1 MKYLLLLAAL
11 VGVPQAV
18 PAQEPPVIYRT
29 LFLQAAPG
37 RLMELVDLMRAT
49 LPVYQKAGLPAPLLA
64 RHTQGDRWDILLVEP
79 VGSLEAYYGTAA
91 ARRWDEAAGPGL
103 TLAELRRR
111 LDPLVAWREELIVAG
126 PPLGEFQRRNAEAGF
141 YHLEIFQAL
150 AGKRDSL
157 HRERLMEDDYS
168 RRVGRPDNL
177 VFIRTG
183 GAAWDE
189 FAIGFYQSL
198 QHYAMPSGKTPAE
211 ENAAAVAAGFP
222 SSNEIGATLR
232 RFIAL
237 HHDTLLVPIR

>member
-1 MKYLLLLAAL
+1 MRPALLLAAL
-11 VGVPQAV
+11 FAASPAAV
-18 PAQEPPVIYRT
+18 AQEQPATYRAV
-29 LFLQAAPG
+29 FLQAAPG
-37 RLMELVDLMRAT
+37 KLMELVNLMRAT

-79 VGSLEAYYGTAA
+79 VGSLEAYYAA
-91 ARRWDEAAGPGL
+91 AGASRWDRAAGPGL
-103 TLAELRRR
+103 TLPELGQR
-111 LDPLVAWREELIVAG
+111 LDPLVVWREELFVAG
-126 PPLGEFQRRNAEAGF
+126 PSVEEFERRNAGAGF

-168 RRVGRPDNL
+168 RRLGRPDNL
-177 VFIRTG
+177 VFTRIG

-189 FAIGFYQSL
+189 FTIGYYRDL
-198 QHYAMPSGKTPAE
+198 QDYAAPSGKTPEE
-211 ENAAAVAAGFP
+211 ENAAAVAAGFA
-222 SSNEIGATLR
+222 SSGEIGATLR

>member
-1 MKYLLLLAAL
+1 MLSLIIAASFL
-11 VGVPQAV
+11 SAGSV
-18 PAQEPPVIYRT
+18 PAVQDPPVVYRT

-49 LPVYQKAGLPAPLLA
+49 VPVYQKAGLPAPLLA
-64 RHTQGDRWDILLVEP
+64 RHTQGDRWDIMLVEP
-79 VGSLEAYYGTAA
+79 VGSLEAYYSAA
-91 ARRWDEAAGPGL
+91 GARRWDQAAGPGL

-111 LDPLVAWREELIVAG
+111 LDPLVAWREELMVAG
-126 PPLGEFQRRNAEAGF
+126 PPVEEFQRRNAEAGF
-141 YHLEIFQAL
+141 YHLEIFVAL

-177 VFIRTG
+177 VFTRTG

-189 FAIGFYQSL
+189 FTIGYYRDL
-198 QHYAMPSGKTPAE
+198 QHYAAPSGRSAAE
-211 ENAAAVAAGFP
+211 ENAAAVAAGFAA
-222 SSNEIGATLR
+222 SSEIGAYLR